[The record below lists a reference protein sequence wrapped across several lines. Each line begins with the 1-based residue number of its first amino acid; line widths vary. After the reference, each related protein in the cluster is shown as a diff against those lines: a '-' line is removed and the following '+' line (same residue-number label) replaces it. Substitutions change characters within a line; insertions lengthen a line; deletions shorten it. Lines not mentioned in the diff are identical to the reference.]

1 MRKTCVIWKA
11 TKATT
16 KATTK
21 AITKHRFDHE
31 QNLYIKS
38 VY

>member
-1 MRKTCVIWKA
+1 MRKTCVIRKA
-11 TKATT
+11 IT

-31 QNLYIKS
+31 QNPYIIS

>member
-11 TKATT
+11 ITKATT
-16 KATTK
+16 KR
-21 AITKHRFDHE
+21 RFDHE

-38 VY
+38 VH

>member
-11 TKATT
+11 IT